1 MIDPQAKIE
10 ELASLMDEF
19 GLAEANFQE
28 GDLRIRFARKRKA
41 VVSQTSEVA
50 QDFEPEAAFIPAQAI
65 EPPKPLGTPVTS
77 PMNGIFY
84 NAPSPGSPPFVK
96 VGDQVT
102 AGQIIGLIEAMKVF
116 NEIPCP
122 VSGTVL
128 SINVE
133 PSAVVQPGDAILHIG

>member
-1 MIDPQAKIE
+1 MFDTQEKID
-10 ELASLMDEF
+10 ELASLMNEF
-19 GLAEANFQE
+19 GLAEASISE
-28 GDLRIRFARKRKA
+28 GDFHLRFARKRKA
-41 VVSQTSEVA
+41 TTVSTVEASS
-50 QDFEPEAAFIPAQAI
+50 DFEPEAAFVPAQAI

-84 NAPSPGSPPFVK
+84 NAPSPGSPAFVK

-122 VSGTVL
+122 ISGTVL

>member
-1 MIDPQAKIE
+1 MFDAQEKID
-10 ELASLMDEF
+10 ELASLMNEF
-19 GLAEANFQE
+19 GLAEASISE
-28 GDLRIRFARKRKA
+28 GHFHLRFARKRKA
-41 VVSQTSEVA
+41 TTVSTVEASS
-50 QDFEPEAAFIPAQAI
+50 DFEPEAAFVPAQAI

-84 NAPSPGSPPFVK
+84 NAPSPGSPAFVK

>member
-1 MIDPQAKIE
+1 MFDAQEKID
-10 ELASLMDEF
+10 ELASLMNEF
-19 GLAEANFQE
+19 GLAEASISE
-28 GDLRIRFARKRKA
+28 GDFHLRFARKRKA
-41 VVSQTSEVA
+41 TTVEASS
-50 QDFEPEAAFIPAQAI
+50 DFEPEAAFVPAQAT

-84 NAPSPGSPPFVK
+84 NAPSPGSPAFVK

-122 VSGTVL
+122 ISGTVL